1 MLFATDKDTGET
13 TQPPELKYVEVL
25 AATQSSGADKEY
37 QAPVE
42 NEEEENPEETLPATI
57 TLLVNSEQAQ
67 LLAHLEESN
76 SLHLAFVYR
85 ARANAESSWRR
96 RTPSLPNRR
105 PGTRAASRRPLLTV
119 SSPQRVQRNRRWKQ
133 RMANKQKQ
141 MLAVWGSPGAG
152 KTVTAVK
159 LAAELAK
166 RKKMWCWC
174 LPTLPRPRFRLWL
187 RRKLPEVSVGELL
200 SAPGMTQEQVLKT
213 CVACEKHPYISFLG
227 YKAGENVFTYA
238 EYSKEKAVDM
248 LVLLRHIADYVIV
261 DCTSVL
267 TGNVLA
273 TAALEVADDVLR
285 VCGCDLKA
293 ISYFASYLP
302 LIEDRKFKPEQH
314 IRTLSNTRPYPG
326 GMEYENSFG
335 GVKYRLPY
343 LPLWRNRRP
352 R

>member
-1 MLFATDKDTGET
+1 MPK
-13 TQPPELKYVEVL
+13 
-25 AATQSSGADKEY
+25 
-37 QAPVE
+37 
-42 NEEEENPEETLPATI
+42 
-57 TLLVNSEQAQ
+57 
-67 LLAHLEESN
+67 
-76 SLHLAFVYR
+76 
-85 ARANAESSWRR
+85 SSWRR

-105 PGTRAASRRPLLTV
+105 QSPAIRASSPLTVGSPQTAQRSRRW
-119 SSPQRVQRNRRWKQ
+119 NQ

-166 RKKMWCWC
+166 RKKNVV
-174 LPTLPRPRFRLWL
+174 LVFTDLTAPSLPRCGGGG
-187 RRKLPEVSVGELL
+187 KLPEVSVGELL
-200 SAPGMTQEQVLKT
+200 SAPGMTQERVLKT
-213 CVACEKHPYISFLG
+213 WRPLRKTPYISFLG
-227 YKAGENVFTYA
+227 YKAGKMCSPTRSTA
-238 EYSKEKAVDM
+238 KEKAVDM

-302 LIEDRKFKPEQH
+302 LIEEWKFKPEQH
-314 IRTLSNTRPYPG
+314 IRVLSNTRPYQG
-326 GMEYENSFG
+326 RYGI
-335 GVKYRLPY
+335 
-343 LPLWRNRRP
+343 
-352 R
+352 